1 MLQPVIFLKH
11 VSIRSPHSHGRN
23 PPMVAPALLKINS
36 SPHPMASASHLLS
49 LPLLPVHTPPAALA
63 FSCVSR
69 QPYLVSPPGSLHV
82 TWNALLP
89 PDLDCIFLSTDFA
102 LFLDLPSVPTF
113 PQAKVELGFKSLF
126 QQIRDKWYMT
136 TVIKNKLL
144 PILFNWGYPK
154 TLKQDLSGINSNSYT

>member
-1 MLQPVIFLKH
+1 MPLTSSLFLFF
-11 VSIRSPHSHGRN
+11 
-23 PPMVAPALLKINS
+23 LC
-36 SPHPMASASHLLS
+36 
-49 LPLLPVHTPPAALA
+49 PPAALA

-154 TLKQDLSGINSNSYT
+154 TLKQDLSGINSNSYTWELILYNYINDSFQHYIYVLAFIFCVLISHLLCINISEFISI